1 MALEKDD
8 PKRLPTPL
16 TPQAL
21 MQDPAYQS
29 FLRTSGIQEQL
40 DLANEIERT
49 DRIQRARELRLQ
61 GISEIGEQERESIA
75 GGQEARGVLRSGQTL
90 TNLGRQERGQMRQ
103 EALTGLQADEE
114 ISDVRNASL
123 EAALGRESAGGEL
136 LSRLA
141 EQRASEFFGEQ
152 SLTDQLGLTTSSTV
166 PGLSSLGATTLP
178 PAIPQA
184 LPTADVGISTKKRQ
198 PILGGYKR
206 DF

>member
-8 PKRLPTPL
+8 PQKLPTPL

-40 DLANEIERT
+40 DLAQEVERV

-61 GISEIGEQERESIA
+61 GIEEMGEQERENIA
-75 GGQEARGVLRSGQTL
+75 GGQETRGVLASGQTL
-90 TNLGRQERGQMRQ
+90 KQMGRQERGQMRSQ
-103 EALTGLQADEE
+103 ALTGLQADEE

-141 EQRASEFFGEQ
+141 GQRTEEYYSGLAPED
-152 SLTDQLGLTTSSTV
+152 SLLSTSSTV
-166 PGLSSLGATTLP
+166 PGLSSLGAT
-178 PAIPQA
+178 A
-184 LPTADVGISTKKRQ
+184 LPQDPTLAEGVGISRNKRTSV
-198 PILGGYKR
+198 LGKMTR

>member
-40 DLANEIERT
+40 DLANEIERV

-61 GISEIGEQERESIA
+61 GISEVGEQEREAIS
-75 GGQEARGVLRSGQTL
+75 GGQESRGVLRSGQTL
-90 TNLGRQERGQMRQ
+90 TQIGRQERGQLRQ

-114 ISDVRNASL
+114 ISDVRSASL

-136 LSRLA
+136 LARLA
-141 EQRASEFFGEQ
+141 EQRAQDFYGEQ
-152 SLTDQLGLTTSSTV
+152 GLEDSLDLSTTSAV
-166 PGLSSLGATTLP
+166 PGLSSLGATTV
-178 PAIPQA
+178 
-184 LPTADVGISTKKRQ
+184 PTAQTLTPGVGISTRKRQ
-198 PILGGYKR
+198 PILGGFKR